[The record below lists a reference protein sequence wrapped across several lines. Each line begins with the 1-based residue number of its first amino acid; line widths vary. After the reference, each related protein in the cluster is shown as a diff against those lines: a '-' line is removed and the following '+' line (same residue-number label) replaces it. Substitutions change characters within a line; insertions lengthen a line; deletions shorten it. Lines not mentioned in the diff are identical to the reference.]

1 MGPTRGASHGPA
13 GLERERGA
21 HAERLRDREH
31 RRPECEA
38 ARGYSVARRARS
50 SSSDMPSFTSKI
62 TPTQVCRLKP
72 TPAGVKLA
80 VACALL
86 LDGTI
91 SEGVWRAPPRA
102 PACPSATSRA
112 SSDRKRPTEPIQPT
126 RAPGA
131 QRAPRAP
138 EDSTRWALP
147 GWARVSRTA
156 AARQT
161 EPVNVGA
168 SEGCYTKRTP
178 AAPKNGPRCDS

>member
-1 MGPTRGASHGPA
+1 VDALVELPADRDVVDLRGGGSD
-13 GLERERGA
+13 GLVNANDEPKRGVLVE
-21 HAERLRDREH
+21 ERLLRLVV
-31 RRPECEA
+31 
-38 ARGYSVARRARS
+38 RGFAPLANANGGTEPKDLVRIVRVIR
-50 SSSDMPSFTSKI
+50 
-62 TPTQVCRLKP
+62 KP
-72 TPAGVKLA
+72 A

-112 SSDRKRPTEPIQPT
+112 SSDRRRPAEPSQPT

-168 SEGCYTKRTP
+168 SEGCYTKCTP